1 MPVFW
6 RHAIACSRVFISA
19 LLWGLSGSSAVA
31 AGDSPTV
38 ALTLVEVY
46 SLALAEQPALLAEAA
61 NVRALREE
69 SVAAGQLPDPQL
81 LTGITQLPVNGGEAL
96 SLRDDDFTA
105 LSVGIS
111 QEFPRAAKRQL
122 RATVLEQQAT
132 GAQLALTDLGQRVRL
147 EAGRAYLEVAA
158 ADQGAQIL
166 ERLSTEALRQRD
178 VAGIDLVAGRGAQP
192 ELLAAQVEAALVTDR
207 GRALRQREQAGRAA
221 LARWIGAAADRPVEG
236 SLPVFP
242 PPPALG
248 RLLEGLPGHPSL
260 AAPATTAALA
270 ATELRLATAERKPD
284 WRLEVRYDHR
294 LEFSD
299 LVTLMVGIDLPL
311 FAGNRQDR
319 SSAAA
324 LERLSAATAQRD
336 DRLREATATVTAAY
350 REWQAGTERL
360 RYYDEAL
367 LPPSTARV
375 EAALA
380 AYRAG
385 RGSLSALLEARRSL
399 IETEL
404 MRLDL
409 ATQVVR
415 DRMQLQY
422 FEAEAGQ

>member
-1 MPVFW
+1 MPAFQ
-6 RHAIACSRVFISA
+6 RRANARSRVFISA
-19 LLWGLSGSSAVA
+19 LLWGTIGNPVVA
-31 AGDSPTV
+31 AAET
-38 ALTLVEVY
+38 AFLTLPEVHR
-46 SLALAEQPALLAEAA
+46 LALAEQPALLAEAA
-61 NVRALREE
+61 NVRALREQ

-81 LTGITQLPVNGGEAL
+81 LGGITQMPVNGGEAF

-105 LSVGIS
+105 LSVGIA
-111 QEFPRAAKRQL
+111 QEFPRAAKREL
-122 RATVLEQQAT
+122 RAAALQQQST
-132 GAQLALTDLGQRVRL
+132 GAQLALTDLEQRVRL
-147 EAGRAYLEVAA
+147 EAGRSYLEVVAA
-158 ADQGAQIL
+158 VRGAQIL
-166 ERLSTEALRQRD
+166 ERLSAEAVRQRD

-192 ELLAAQVEAALVTDR
+192 EVLAAAVEAALVADR
-207 GRALRQREQAGRAA
+207 GRALRQREQAGRAG

-236 SLPVFP
+236 SLPVLP
-242 PPPALG
+242 APPALG
-248 RLLEGLPGHPSL
+248 QLLEDLPGHPSL

-270 ATELRLATAERKPD
+270 ATELRLATAELKPD
-284 WRLEVRYDHR
+284 WRMEVRYDHR
-294 LEFSD
+294 LEFPD
-299 LVTLMVGIDLPL
+299 LVTLMVGVDLPL

-360 RYYDEAL
+360 RYYDDAL
-367 LPPSTARV
+367 LPPSTGRV
-375 EAALA
+375 EASLA

-399 IETEL
+399 LETEL

-415 DRMQLQY
+415 DRLQLQY
-422 FEAEAGQ
+422 FARETAP

>member
-1 MPVFW
+1 MPMFRRRAMAW
-6 RHAIACSRVFISA
+6 PRVIISA
-19 LLWGLSGSSAVA
+19 LLLVLSTSSLVA
-31 AGDSPTV
+31 AGASEP
-38 ALTLVEVY
+38 AFLTLAEVQR
-46 SLALAEQPALLAEAA
+46 LALLEQPALLAEAA
-61 NVRALREE
+61 NVRGLRDR

-111 QEFPRAAKRQL
+111 QEFPQAAKRQL
-122 RATVLEQQAT
+122 RAAALEQQAT
-132 GAQLALTDLGQRVRL
+132 GAQLALTNLGQRVRL

-178 VAGIDLVAGRGAQP
+178 VAGIDVVAGRGAQP

-221 LARWIGAAADRPVEG
+221 LARWIGVAADRPVGG

-242 PPPALG
+242 APPALG
-248 RLLEGLPGHPSL
+248 QLLEGLPGHPSL

-294 LEFSD
+294 LEFPD

-319 SSAAA
+319 ASAAA

-336 DRLREATATVTAAY
+336 DRLREATAAVTAAY

-385 RGSLSALLEARRSL
+385 RGSLSPLLEARRTL

-415 DRMQLQY
+415 DRLQLQY

>member
-1 MPVFW
+1 MPGFRRRAMAW
-6 RHAIACSRVFISA
+6 PKIFIST
-19 LLWGLSGSSAVA
+19 LLWGLSGISAVA
-31 AGDSPTV
+31 AADSAIA
-38 ALTLVEVY
+38 ALTLPEVQR
-46 SLALAEQPALLAEAA
+46 LALVEQPVLLAEAA
-61 NVRALREE
+61 NVRALHDQ

-111 QEFPRAAKRQL
+111 QEFPRAAKREL
-122 RATVLEQQAT
+122 RAAALEQQAT

-147 EAGRAYLEVAA
+147 EAGRTYLEVVAA
-158 ADQGAQIL
+158 VHGAKIL
-166 ERLSTEALRQRD
+166 EQLSTEAVRQQD

-242 PPPALG
+242 APPALG
-248 RLLEGLPGHPSL
+248 QLLDDLPDHPSL
-260 AAPATTAALA
+260 AAPATSAALA
-270 ATELRLATAERKPD
+270 ATELRLATAELKPD
-284 WRLEVRYDHR
+284 WRMEVRYDHR
-294 LEFSD
+294 LEFPD

-336 DRLREATATVTAAY
+336 DRLREATATLTTAY

-367 LPPSTARV
+367 LPPGTARV

-385 RGSLSALLEARRSL
+385 RGSLAAVLEARRSL
-399 IETEL
+399 LETEL

-409 ATQVVR
+409 ATEVAG
-415 DRMQLQY
+415 DRLQMQY
-422 FEAEAGQ
+422 FELETGR